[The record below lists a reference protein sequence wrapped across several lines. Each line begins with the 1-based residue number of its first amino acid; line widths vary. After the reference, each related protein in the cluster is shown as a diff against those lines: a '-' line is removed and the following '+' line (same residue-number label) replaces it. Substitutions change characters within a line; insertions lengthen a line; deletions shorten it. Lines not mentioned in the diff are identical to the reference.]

1 MNAQHTTL
9 CKRKSLCE
17 RDACMGDVVL
27 YPEEEVGGDE
37 GTARVERS
45 SPTGV
50 KMCLV
55 IQL

>member
-1 MNAQHTTL
+1 
-9 CKRKSLCE
+9 
-17 RDACMGDVVL
+17 MGNVVL